1 MRNIQENT
9 EKMWAVI
16 EKWGVKATL
25 RPNDTNVTTHHE
37 NKAQIAA
44 NLLIIHTK
52 ISEPPVMGV
61 FVTTIPLQP

>member
-16 EKWGVKATL
+16 EKWGVKTTL
-25 RPNDTNVTTHHE
+25 RPNDTNVTTNHG

-44 NLLIIHTK
+44 NVLIIHIK
-52 ISEPPVMGV
+52 IPDPAVMGV